1 MAQLVVRHLE
11 DEMKARLRRRAAR
24 RGHSMEEEVRE
35 ILRSALRDE
44 AEPIPRLGSRIAARF
59 AGRGLVGSDIVFDED
74 FDGDKI
80 IRVTAHFN
88 RPLGDTAESLFDARD
103 AIRARLIEAGDNRF
117 VFVSRDHPGV
127 SDDGGAEEE
136 AERTPTS

>member
-1 MAQLVVRHLE
+1 MTT
-11 DEMKARLRRRAAR
+11 
-24 RGHSMEEEVRE
+24 
-35 ILRSALRDE
+35 E
-44 AEPIPRLGSRIAARF
+44 AEIRRIVSDVMQSRF

-88 RPLGDTAESLFDARD
+88 RPPGDTAESLFDARD

-117 VFVSRDHPGV
+117 VFVSRDHPGA

>member
-1 MAQLVVRHLE
+1 LKRYRLLDIVISRGAAMAQLVVRHLE

-59 AGRGLVGSDIVFDED
+59 AGRGLIDDLPVLRGQV
-74 FDGDKI
+74 
-80 IRVTAHFN
+80 A
-88 RPLGDTAESLFDARD
+88 RPAALK
-103 AIRARLIEAGDNRF
+103 
-117 VFVSRDHPGV
+117 
-127 SDDGGAEEE
+127 
-136 AERTPTS
+136 